1 MEFRR
6 MFLITFSPFCGK
18 IKGKTTDVVVVVLVE
33 WIKKRKKNTNKFS
46 STFVYSSHWEME
58 NLHLK

>member
-1 MEFRR
+1 MRGVRGRWKFRR

-33 WIKKRKKNTNKFS
+33 WIKKRRKK
-46 STFVYSSHWEME
+46 Y
-58 NLHLK
+58 